1 MKKQNPN
8 APLDFVVPIQHIYD
22 TVLFAERDAGDQIA
36 YTFKDPKDPKKINE
50 VTFKNFAE
58 DVRGFGSALA
68 EIGADT
74 GHIAIVADNSYRWIV
89 TYLTSI
95 CSKGV
100 FFPIDK
106 QLPEDQLLNVLQKG
120 DATAIICSK
129 KFQKFFSESRE
140 KLPQVKT
147 YIAIDA
153 DEDSADY
160 LSFNKLLSHGK
171 ELVQNGFSAYTKD
184 LGKGDIDQMKVLT
197 FTSGTTGLAK
207 GVMLSERNLMGIVY
221 YGQQIARVYT
231 KGLSV
236 LPYHHSYEM
245 VAGILVSLHKHAN
258 LCINESLAMVL
269 KNLSF
274 YQPDYVYLVPAFLD
288 LFYKKI
294 VQTMKEQGK
303 YEKFQ
308 KGVKISAAMRKIGI
322 DLRPKLFK
330 DIHKVFGGKL
340 RKIVVGGAPLR
351 PDTAKF
357 FDDVGIFVTNGYG
370 ITECSPLVSV
380 NRDEFCDNLT
390 VGVKIPCVEVKIENP
405 GEDGNGEILVKGDTV
420 MLGYYK
426 MPEET
431 AQALKDGWFH
441 TGDLGNINALGQISI
456 TGRAK
461 NLVVLDN
468 GKNVYPE
475 EVENYIMLLPYVK
488 EAVVSGVDDGE
499 KIILQAEVFLD
510 KDAVQKMKDAGEEAP
525 DEAKILADARK
536 ALEPLPSYKRV
547 SRVVIRD
554 TEFTK
559 TTTNK
564 IKRNYH

>member
-1 MKKQNPN
+1 MRKQNPN
-8 APLDFVVPIQHIYD
+8 QPLDYVVPIQHIYD
-22 TVLFAERDAGDQIA
+22 IISLAEKNDGDKIA
-36 YTFKDPKDPKKINE
+36 YIYKAPKDPSKLVE
-50 VTFKNFAE
+50 VTFKGFAE
-58 DVRGFGSALA
+58 DIRALGSALA
-68 EIGADT
+68 EIGADK
-74 GHIAIVADNSYRWIV
+74 GHIAIVGENSYHWIV
-89 TYLTSI
+89 TYLASI
-95 CSKGV
+95 CSEGV
-100 FFPIDK
+100 FFPIDR
-106 QLPEDQLLNVLQKG
+106 QLPPDQMLNVLQRG
-120 DATAIICSK
+120 DATAVVYSK
-129 KFQKFFSESRE
+129 KFDAFFRE
-140 KLPQVKT
+140 NRENLPLVT
-147 YIAIDA
+147 RYIALDA
-153 DEDSADY
+153 EEDDGDV
-160 LSFNKLLSHGK
+160 LSFERLLAHGK
-171 ELVQNGFSAYTKD
+171 DLVSKGYTAYTRG
-184 LGKGDIDQMKVLT
+184 LAKGDIDRMKVLT

-221 YGQQIARVYT
+221 YGQQIARIYT

-245 VAGILVSLHKHAN
+245 VAGLLVAIHKHATM
-258 LCINESLAMVL
+258 CINESLAMVL

-274 YQPDYVYLVPAFLD
+274 YQPDFIYLVPAFLD

-303 YEKFQ
+303 YGKFQ
-308 KGVKISAAMRKIGI
+308 KGVKISRAMLKIGI

-330 DIHKVFGGKL
+330 DVHKVFGGKL

-357 FDDVGIFVTNGYG
+357 FEDIGIFVTNGYG

-390 VGVKIPCVEVKIENP
+390 VGVKIPCVDVKIDRP
-405 GEDGNGEILVKGDTV
+405 GEDGNGEICVKGDTV

-431 AQALKDGWFH
+431 AAVLKDGWFH
-441 TGDLGNINALGQISI
+441 TGDLGNINAQGQITI

-488 EAVVSGVDDGE
+488 EVVVSGMDDGE
-499 KIILQAEVFLD
+499 KIQLQAEVFLD
-510 KDAVQKMKDAGEEAP
+510 QDAIKKSGEPAP
-525 DEAKILADARK
+525 DSAKVLADARRV
-536 ALEPLPSYKRV
+536 LEPLPSYKRV
-547 SRVVIRD
+547 TRVILRD
-554 TEFTK
+554 TEFEK

-564 IKRNYH
+564 IKRKY